1 MLTKILALAV
11 GLGSLALY
19 LVAFF
24 FPEVHRKNDFIW
36 SGLGLFYALVLWF
49 CAGRITGAVLLGQVA
64 SVALL
69 GWFGWQ
75 TLTLRRQ
82 VTPVAEKTR
91 ISTHKS
97 TKNKTQERSTTI
109 PQASSEEV
117 DTIPKSDVTEIATS
131 IQEEQNEVKPAEIE
145 VENEVN
151 PAEIESELASSETTL
166 DSSNITKDSEVDT
179 TESTTEKNVI
189 TDTTKDFS
197 ETPQKSQKSSSKKS
211 GGFSQLFAP
220 VSGLLSNIK
229 NAIQGKDSKNTGTNS
244 ELVSK
249 ENQVETEELASSGE
263 VTSEVDKLVSDEKE
277 NSLEPELLEEKEVP
291 LVSDVQKETT
301 LEEVGED
308 SSLSSDIKATSTDD
322 EKTILETNTE
332 SLETQDDSVSSDK
345 TTTQD
350 SENLEVKGTPISSEE
365 KSETDNLESGL
376 SKDSTNK
383 SVDS

>member
-36 SGLGLFYALVLWF
+36 SGLGLFYALILWF

-82 VTPVAEKTR
+82 LTPVVEQTK
-91 ISTHKS
+91 ISTQNN
-97 TKNKTQERSTTI
+97 TKDKTQEQPTAI
-109 PQASSEEV
+109 PQASSTEEV
-117 DTIPKSDVTEIATS
+117 DTIQKSDITEIATS
-131 IQEEQNEVKPAEIE
+131 TQE
-145 VENEVN
+145 VENEVE

-166 DSSNITKDSEVDT
+166 DSSNITKDSEVET
-179 TESTTEKNVI
+179 TQSTTEKNVI

-197 ETPQKSQKSSSKKS
+197 EIPQESQKSSSKKS
-211 GGFSQLFAP
+211 GGFSQLLTP

-229 NAIQGKDSKNTGTNS
+229 NAIKSKDSKNTDTDS

-249 ENQVETEELASSGE
+249 ENQVETEESASSEE
-263 VTSEVDKLVSDEKE
+263 VTSEVDKLVSDGKE
-277 NSLEPELLEEKEVP
+277 NSSEPEFLVEKETPV
-291 LVSDVQKETT
+291 VSDVKKEAT
-301 LEEVGED
+301 LEEVEEE
-308 SSLSSDIKATSTDD
+308 STLSSDIKATSTDS
-322 EKTILETNTE
+322 EKAILETNTE
-332 SLETQDDSVSSDK
+332 SIETQDSSVSSD
-345 TTTQD
+345 TITTQD
-350 SENLEVKGTPISSEE
+350 SEKLEVKSTPISSEE
-365 KSETDNLESGL
+365 KSETDNLESDL
-376 SKDSTNK
+376 SKDSKNK
-383 SVDS
+383 SVDP

>member
-36 SGLGLFYALVLWF
+36 SGVGLFYGLILWF

-82 VTPVAEKTR
+82 VTPVAEQTK
-91 ISTHKS
+91 ISTQKS
-97 TKNKTQERSTTI
+97 NKDKTQEQPTTI

-117 DTIPKSDVTEIATS
+117 DTIQKSDITEIASS
-131 IQEEQNEVKPAEIE
+131 IQEEENEVKPAEIK
-145 VENEVN
+145 
-151 PAEIESELASSETTL
+151 SELASSETIL
-166 DSSNITKDSEVDT
+166 DSSNVTQDSEVDAAT
-179 TESTTEKNVI
+179 NMAEQNVITDTNMTEENVI

-197 ETPQKSQKSSSKKS
+197 ETPQNLQKSSSKKG
-211 GGFSQLFAP
+211 GGFSQLLTP

-229 NAIQGKDSKNTGTNS
+229 NAIKGKDSKDTDTSS

-249 ENQVETEELASSGE
+249 ENQVETEELVSSEE
-263 VTSEVDKLVSDEKE
+263 VTSEVNDLVGDGKE
-277 NSLEPELLEEKEVP
+277 NSSEPEFLAEKEAP

-301 LEEVGED
+301 LEEVEEE
-308 SSLSSDIKATSTDD
+308 STLSSDIKATSTDD
-322 EKTILETNTE
+322 EKTILETNAE
-332 SLETQDDSVSSDK
+332 SIETQDSPVSSDK
-345 TTTQD
+345 ITTQD
-350 SENLEVKGTPISSEE
+350 SEKSEAKDTPISSEE
-365 KSETDNLESGL
+365 KSENKNLESDL
-376 SKDSTNK
+376 STDSTNK

>member
-36 SGLGLFYALVLWF
+36 SGLGLFYALILWF

-82 VTPVAEKTR
+82 LTPVVEQTK
-91 ISTHKS
+91 ISTQNN
-97 TKNKTQERSTTI
+97 TKDKTQEQPTAI
-109 PQASSEEV
+109 PQASSTEEV
-117 DTIPKSDVTEIATS
+117 DTIQKSDITEIATS
-131 IQEEQNEVKPAEIE
+131 TQE
-145 VENEVN
+145 VENEVE

-166 DSSNITKDSEVDT
+166 DSSNITKDSEVET
-179 TESTTEKNVI
+179 TQSTTEKNVI

-197 ETPQKSQKSSSKKS
+197 EIPQESQKSSSKKS
-211 GGFSQLFAP
+211 GGFSQLLTP

-229 NAIQGKDSKNTGTNS
+229 NAIKSKDSKNTDTDS

-249 ENQVETEELASSGE
+249 ENQVETEESASSEE
-263 VTSEVDKLVSDEKE
+263 VTSEVDKLVSDGKE
-277 NSLEPELLEEKEVP
+277 NSSEPEFLVEKETPV
-291 LVSDVQKETT
+291 VSDVKKETT
-301 LEEVGED
+301 LEEVEEE
-308 SSLSSDIKATSTDD
+308 STLSSDIKATSTDS
-322 EKTILETNTE
+322 EKAILETNTE
-332 SLETQDDSVSSDK
+332 SIETQDSSVSSD
-345 TTTQD
+345 TITTQD
-350 SENLEVKGTPISSEE
+350 SEKLEVKSTPISSEE
-365 KSETDNLESGL
+365 KSETDNLESDL
-376 SKDSTNK
+376 SKDSKNK
-383 SVDS
+383 SVDP